1 MRLKPIR
8 RLAGHFHKRSRL
20 RTSARMFIPTLG
32 KRFIV
37 IPFRIISV
45 IPLVLLAIASG
56 YFFLRSDIF
65 LIKHIN
71 ITYSGGIPGDE
82 EFNDGLV
89 GKEVVYDHVEREVIA
104 RSLWSVHPQQLEQKI
119 VTSAT
124 VFKSVDVSRKLPDT
138 ILMQIKERTP
148 VAQLIVDRQATI
160 TEPAQSITQDYYLL
174 DSEGIVFTT
183 VPRMVPL
190 PRFSYQSWVESYEN
204 SSIQDAKLPDGV
216 LDSVVET
223 IEYISDQRLLAIEM
237 YNMQDDYT
245 LELITTD
252 DVMIIISFDKSI
264 QEQLEDAEAILK
276 QLAASDKKV
285 KKIDAR
291 FDKMF
296 VEFR

>member
-1 MRLKPIR
+1 M
-8 RLAGHFHKRSRL
+8 
-20 RTSARMFIPTLG
+20 
-32 KRFIV
+32 
-37 IPFRIISV
+37 
-45 IPLVLLAIASG
+45 LLAIASG

-223 IEYISDQRLLAIEM
+223 IEYISDQRLLAITM

>member
-1 MRLKPIR
+1 M
-8 RLAGHFHKRSRL
+8 
-20 RTSARMFIPTLG
+20 
-32 KRFIV
+32 
-37 IPFRIISV
+37 
-45 IPLVLLAIASG
+45 LLAIASG

-89 GKEVVYDHVEREVIA
+89 GKEAVYDLAEQEVIA

-160 TEPAQSITQDYYLL
+160 TEPAQPITQDYYLL